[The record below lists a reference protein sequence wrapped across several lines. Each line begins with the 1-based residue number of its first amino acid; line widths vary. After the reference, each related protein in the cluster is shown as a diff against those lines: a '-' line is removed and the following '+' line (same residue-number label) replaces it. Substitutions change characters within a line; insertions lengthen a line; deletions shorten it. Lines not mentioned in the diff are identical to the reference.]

1 MLNQTFE
8 IADLASVAALI
19 VLEGLLSAD
28 NALVLAVMV
37 KHLKKDEQKRALL
50 YGLGGAF
57 AFRLVAILGAG
68 YVLKLWQLQA
78 VGAAYLLFVPVKHFW
93 LAYKHRDSDDKQV
106 NAKSLSFWRTVI
118 AVEITDIAFAVD
130 SVLAG
135 VTFVGNKQEKIWV
148 VYFGAIIGIVLLRF
162 AAGFFVRLLDR
173 FPVLDHVAYAIVA
186 WVGVKLSMIA
196 AHTFDKNN
204 PGAMSVHIPE
214 MSKGL
219 FWGVLLAIA
228 GIGAFIA
235 YKNERKGELAN
246 DLDDMVEDAQD
257 LVLDEPE
264 SAPASIGQSP
274 RRVRVED

>member
-8 IADLASVAALI
+8 LADLASVAALI
-19 VLEGLLSAD
+19 ILEGLLSAD

-37 KHLKKDEQKRALL
+37 KHLKKDEQRRALL

-78 VGAAYLLFVPVKHFW
+78 VGAAYLLFVPLKHFY
-93 LAYKHRDSDDKQV
+93 LAFKHRDSDEKHV
-106 NAKSLSFWRTVI
+106 NTKGLSFWRTVV

-186 WVGVKLSMIA
+186 WVGVKLTMIA

-204 PGAMSVHIPE
+204 PGAMSIHIPE

-235 YKNERKGELAN
+235 YKNERKGELAP

-257 LVLDEPE
+257 LVLDDVDEE
-264 SAPASIGQSP
+264 APAVTQGS
-274 RRVRVED
+274 RRIRVED

>member
-1 MLNQTFE
+1 MFNQTFE
-8 IADLASVAALI
+8 LADLASVAALI
-19 VLEGLLSAD
+19 ILEGLLSAD

-57 AFRLVAILGAG
+57 AFRLFAILGAG

-78 VGAAYLLFVPVKHFW
+78 VGAAYLLFVPIKHFY
-93 LAYKHRDSDDKQV
+93 LAYKHRDSEAKQV
-106 NAKSLSFWRTVI
+106 STKGLSFWRTVI

-186 WVGVKLSMIA
+186 WVGVKLTMIA
-196 AHTFDKNN
+196 AHTFDINN
-204 PGAMSVHIPE
+204 PGMMSLHVPE
-214 MSKGL
+214 MSKGI

-235 YKNERKGELAN
+235 YKNERKGVLPE
-246 DLDDMVEDAQD
+246 DIDEIVEDVQD
-257 LVLDEPE
+257 LVIDDVDLGENEEPKTV
-264 SAPASIGQSP
+264 
-274 RRVRVED
+274 RRIRVED

>member
-8 IADLASVAALI
+8 LADLASVAALI

-78 VGAAYLLFVPVKHFW
+78 VGAAYLLFVPLKHFW

-106 NAKSLSFWRTVI
+106 NTKSLSFWRTVI

-186 WVGVKLSMIA
+186 WVGVKLTMIA

-228 GIGAFIA
+228 SIGAFIA
-235 YKNERKGELAN
+235 YKNERKGELAS

-264 SAPASIGQSP
+264 SATASAAQSP
-274 RRVRVED
+274 RRIRVED

>member
-8 IADLASVAALI
+8 LADLASVAALI

-78 VGAAYLLFVPVKHFW
+78 VGAAYLLFVPLKHFY
-93 LAYKHRDSDDKQV
+93 LAYKHRDSDEKQV
-106 NAKSLSFWRTVI
+106 NTKGLSFWRTVI

-186 WVGVKLSMIA
+186 WVGVKLTMIA

-204 PGAMSVHIPE
+204 PGVMSVHIPE

-235 YKNERKGELAN
+235 YKNERKGVLPE
-246 DLDDMVEDAQD
+246 DIDEIVEDVQD
-257 LVLDEPE
+257 LVIDEVDVE
-264 SAPASIGQSP
+264 EIEAPKVA
-274 RRVRVED
+274 RRIRVED

>member
-8 IADLASVAALI
+8 LADLASVAALI
-19 VLEGLLSAD
+19 ILEGLLSAD
-28 NALVLAVMV
+28 NALVLAVML
-37 KHLKKDEQKRALL
+37 KQLKKDEQKRALL

-57 AFRLVAILGAG
+57 AFRLIAILGAG

-78 VGAAYLLFVPVKHFW
+78 VGAAYLLFVPIKHFY
-93 LAYKHRDSDDKQV
+93 LAYKHRDSDEKQV
-106 NAKSLSFWRTVI
+106 NTKGLSFWRTVI

-148 VYFGAIIGIVLLRF
+148 VYFGAIIGVVLLRF

-173 FPVLDHVAYAIVA
+173 FPILDHVAYAIVA
-186 WVGVKLSMIA
+186 WVGVKLTMIA

-204 PGAMSVHIPE
+204 PGVMSVHIPE

-219 FWGVLLAIA
+219 FWGVLVAIA

-235 YKNERKGELAN
+235 YKNERKGALPE
-246 DLDDMVEDAQD
+246 DIDEIVEGVQD
-257 LVLDEPE
+257 LVIDDVNMDEVE
-264 SAPASIGQSP
+264 APKAA
-274 RRVRVED
+274 RRIRVKD